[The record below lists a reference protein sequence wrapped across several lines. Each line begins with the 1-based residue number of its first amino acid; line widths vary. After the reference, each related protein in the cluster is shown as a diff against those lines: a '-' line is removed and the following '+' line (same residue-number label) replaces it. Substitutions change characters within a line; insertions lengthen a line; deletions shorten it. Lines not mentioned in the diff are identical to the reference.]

1 MSSPLA
7 QNHVLTVE
15 AEDDNVRLDRFLA
28 IHIEGLS
35 RSRLKTLIKE
45 GQVSFKGDTLVEPNH
60 RVKCGQQFELN
71 IPEIE
76 DAAPLPEDIPLDVVF
91 EDEHLII
98 VNKPAGMVVHPAAGN
113 WEHTLVN
120 ALLHHCGD
128 SLSGIGGVRRP
139 GIVHRIDKDTSGL
152 LVVAKSDAA
161 HKGLSEQFADHG
173 RTGPLERAYLALVWG
188 APSRISGTIDVP
200 LARSTKNRL
209 KIAVVPKGKV
219 DARGKFAITHYELL
233 EKYFDTD
240 GMVRVGLVRCKLETG
255 RTHQIR
261 VHLAHI
267 HHPLLGDDTYGAG
280 FKASARN
287 LPERAQHALAKL
299 NRQALH
305 AAELGFEHPITGETL
320 HFKSALPEK
329 LQSLLDELS

>member
-188 APSRISGTIDVP
+188 GTV
-200 LARSTKNRL
+200 
-209 KIAVVPKGKV
+209 
-219 DARGKFAITHYELL
+219 
-233 EKYFDTD
+233 
-240 GMVRVGLVRCKLETG
+240 
-255 RTHQIR
+255 
-261 VHLAHI
+261 AHI
-267 HHPLLGDDTYGAG
+267 GHHRCASGPLHQKQTEDCRRPQGKSGC
-280 FKASARN
+280 
-287 LPERAQHALAKL
+287 
-299 NRQALH
+299 
-305 AAELGFEHPITGETL
+305 TG
-320 HFKSALPEK
+320 
-329 LQSLLDELS
+329 